1 MEQDTDEHRF
11 LKRTRQAC
19 LNCRRKKVR
28 CSGDRPTCTYCSR
41 LRQKCSY
48 DDTSKTEVLAT
59 KHNDDVLSM
68 SSLESR
74 LCSLEASV
82 QSLIHLLTSE
92 RDQAR
97 PERCTPG
104 DPKVSSVIS
113 AGALISAADLYFQYC
128 HNQPYSLFHEES
140 FRQRL
145 ASQELPVYLRLAFLA
160 TASRFSHLGHAHRA
174 TGVLSMYADQ
184 AWALVVKHSAVATD
198 CADALYIAQTIH
210 LLCVIDYSDGKCT
223 AAWIKLG
230 LAIRI
235 AQRYHFNDEPDSR
248 LEPWEREVYR
258 RTFWSIYLL
267 DRLISCGRERPP
279 AIRDRDCRL
288 RLPCSERAF
297 RQCSQTQ
304 SPTLSQLIG
313 DAPEVTTL
321 PAQSHFCLI
330 ILMAATLNR
339 VVHYT
344 LREKTQ
350 FCDAVPWSA
359 ASRYS
364 ALESTLCR
372 LELNFGMLVPLSN
385 ILNRT
390 LNVDGVV
397 DMRTAGPLIYSRALF
412 HLAGCLL
419 HHPFLLQHRLGDT
432 ASRAP
437 ADFLRKAWA
446 SGRRHATALSMLQQ
460 TQSLGYIT
468 VSCFRGYCAMVAG
481 SIHILFSSD
490 SNEEV
495 RTASIQHYEECRNL
509 LGELSHYWESS
520 TRMVTKLERLYK
532 DRNRYQQLF
541 SCPTAVGEWPKMTAV
556 WDSVDNWVPS
566 DRPPSPERDPVEE
579 MQAIHFSPSLDF
591 FNFSNRLENIHSCL
605 PRIEDEWF

>member
-1 MEQDTDEHRF
+1 MLT
-11 LKRTRQAC
+11 
-19 LNCRRKKVR
+19 
-28 CSGDRPTCTYCSR
+28 
-41 LRQKCSY
+41 
-48 DDTSKTEVLAT
+48 
-59 KHNDDVLSM
+59 
-68 SSLESR
+68 
-74 LCSLEASV
+74 LCE
-82 QSLIHLLTSE
+82 
-92 RDQAR
+92 
-97 PERCTPG
+97 
-104 DPKVSSVIS
+104 
-113 AGALISAADLYFQYC
+113 
-128 HNQPYSLFHEES
+128 
-140 FRQRL
+140 
-145 ASQELPVYLRLAFLA
+145 
-160 TASRFSHLGHAHRA
+160 
-174 TGVLSMYADQ
+174 
-184 AWALVVKHSAVATD
+184 
-198 CADALYIAQTIH
+198 
-210 LLCVIDYSDGKCT
+210 DGKCT

-339 VVHYT
+339 VVHYI
-344 LREKTQ
+344 LREDTQ
-350 FCDAVPWSA
+350 FGDAVPWSA

-372 LELNFGMLVPLSN
+372 LELNFGMLVPLNN

-397 DMRTAGPLIYSRALF
+397 DMRTAGPLIYSRAIF

-419 HHPFLLQHRLGDT
+419 HHPFLLQHRLGNM

-437 ADFLRKAWA
+437 ADFLHKAWA
-446 SGRRHATALSMLQQ
+446 SGRKHATAISMLQE

-490 SNEEV
+490 GDEEV
-495 RTASIQHYEECRNL
+495 RTASIQHYKECRNF

-520 TRMVTKLERLYK
+520 TRMVC
-532 DRNRYQQLF
+532 LF
-541 SCPTAVGEWPKMTAV
+541 RRKPL
-556 WDSVDNWVPS
+556 
-566 DRPPSPERDPVEE
+566 RPV
-579 MQAIHFSPSLDF
+579 
-591 FNFSNRLENIHSCL
+591 
-605 PRIEDEWF
+605 